1 MINEDRIVPVT
12 KTDLLSLYGVI
23 LKAANVDVAKLD
35 ATGTGTFEISQAL
48 TTDYVLADEPV
59 KSLDIASA
67 VTSASVYF
75 VAAYDF
81 EGFTVG
87 GTSATIASGS
97 ADVETDANT
106 LYLAVL
112 ADGEITISK
121 VGL

>member
-1 MINEDRIVPVT
+1 MINEDRIVSVT

-23 LKAANVDVAKLD
+23 LKTANVDVAKLD
-35 ATGTGTFEISQAL
+35 STGTGTFEISQAL

-59 KSLDIASA
+59 KSLDIAST
-67 VTSASVYF
+67 VTSASIYF

-81 EGFTVG
+81 EGFTIG
-87 GTSATIASGS
+87 GASATIASGS

-112 ADGEITISK
+112 ADGKITISK

>member
-1 MINEDRIVPVT
+1 MINEDRIVSVT

-23 LKAANVDVAKLD
+23 LKVANVDVAKLD
-35 ATGTGTFEISQAL
+35 ATATGTFKISSAL

-59 KSLDIASA
+59 KSLDIAST
-67 VTSASVYF
+67 VTSASIYF

-87 GTSATIASGS
+87 GASATIASAS
-97 ADVETDANT
+97 ADVEKDGNT